1 LAKEHTM
8 KDQDKTQK
16 QLIKEVTRLRQRV
29 AELEAS
35 EHQRKELEEVLKR
48 SDQEKTA
55 ILGSMSELVAYQD
68 TRMRI
73 LWANRAAGESVGV
86 DPQQLVG
93 RHCYEIWPQ
102 RRKPCVGC
110 PVVKARK
117 SGNPQEAEI
126 TTSDG
131 RVWLI
136 KGYPVRDQKGNIR
149 GAVEVTLEI
158 TDYKRAEETL
168 RTEQDKAQQYLNIAE
183 AMLIVLDKKGTI
195 TLINRKGSQILGYK
209 EGELIGKN
217 WFATCLPSH
226 LRKYVK
232 NVFKKLMAGEGKQT
246 EFYENPVLTKSGTE
260 RIIAWHNTI
269 LKDTQ
274 GTIIGTLSSGE
285 DITERK
291 QVENELRKFKEI
303 SDKASYGITIVDLE
317 GNVSYVNTSFAKM
330 HGYTPNE
337 LIGKHLSIFH
347 TEKQMANVKGLIEQL
362 NREGNYVAEEVWHKR
377 KDNSEFPT
385 LMTGTLIKD
394 ANGTPLFMAGT
405 AIDITEHKRAEEAL
419 RESETRFRTLFE
431 GIPDSILVHD
441 DEGKILHVNEIGAQ
455 RLEWSPKDL
464 VGRNLREIVTPE
476 NAVSI
481 ADHIRETHKV
491 GWCRFETTYV
501 SRSGWQIM
509 AEVNERAIKFGEV
522 KAILSVAHDI
532 TERKQVEEALRT
544 SEAQLSNAMEIAKL
558 GYWEYDVAEDI
569 FTFNDHFYE
578 IFRTTA
584 EKVGGYKMSSEQYA
598 KQFIHPDDISVV
610 GIEIRKAIETTDQNF
625 SRQLDH
631 RIIYADGEIGYI
643 AVRFFIV
650 KDSHGRTVKTYGANQ
665 DITERKKAEEA
676 LKQSEA
682 SYHDLFNLISDAVY
696 VIDQESG
703 RVLDV
708 NEAACKMYGYTREEW
723 LKMKNTDV
731 STEPAET
738 QKATKKT
745 PEAIPIRYHKKK
757 DGSVFPLEMT
767 LNTFDLKGRKTIIAT
782 ARDITERKQMEEEL
796 RQTEERFRRVVETM
810 KVGLG
815 AIDENGVLTYVNEYL
830 AKMLGYSMD
839 EMIGRST
846 LDFYFDEESS
856 KAQKEI
862 FAKRMT
868 GMQDSTPYEVTWR
881 KKDGE
886 KVYSI
891 LSPTP
896 HFDADG
902 RYTGSFAIHTDIT
915 GRKQTEE
922 ALQRSY
928 EQLRETLMTTVS
940 ALTSMVEMKD
950 RYTAGHQPR
959 VAQLACAIAEEMKQ
973 SREQIEG
980 IRIAGLLHD
989 IGKIMIPAEIL
1000 SKPGPLTDIQYDM
1013 VKMHP
1018 QAGYDIVKGIK
1029 FPWPVAQIVLQHHE
1043 RMDGS
1048 GYPQGL
1054 SGEEIILEA
1063 RILGV
1068 ANVVEAMTAHRPHR
1082 AAHDIKEALREISQ
1096 HKGVFYDP
1104 DVVNAC
1110 LKLFTKKQFTFS

>member
-1 LAKEHTM
+1 M
-8 KDQDKTQK
+8 KDKDKSK
-16 QLIKEVTRLRQRV
+16 EKLITELTTLRQRI

-35 EHQRKELEEVLKR
+35 ERERKQVEEALKG
-48 SDQEKTA
+48 SEQEKA
-55 ILGSMSELVAYQD
+55 AVFDSISEHIVHQD
-68 TRMRI
+68 TRMRV
-73 LWANRAAGESVGV
+73 LWVNRAAGESIGV

-93 RHCYEIWPQ
+93 RHCYEIWQQ

-110 PVVKARK
+110 PVVRARK
-117 SGNPQEAEI
+117 SGQPQEAEI
-126 TTSDG
+126 TSPDG
-131 RVWLI
+131 RVWFI
-136 KGYPVRDQKGNIR
+136 RGYPVRDKKGNIT
-149 GAVEVTLEI
+149 GAIEVTLEI
-158 TDYKRAEETL
+158 TERRQAENALRESEERFRKFADEASFEGIILHDEGKIVDINKQFSTMHGYERA
-168 RTEQDKAQQYLNIAE
+168 
-183 AMLIVLDKKGTI
+183 
-195 TLINRKGSQILGYK
+195 
-209 EGELIGKN
+209 ELIGMDSLTPIAPESREIVLKHIQEGYEKPYE
-217 WFATCLPSH
+217 AVAL
-226 LRKYVK
+226 
-232 NVFKKLMAGEGKQT
+232 KKDGSTFPIEICGK
-246 EFYENPVLTKSGTE
+246 
-260 RIIAWHNTI
+260 TI
-269 LKDTQ
+269 SYHGKIVRV
-274 GTIIGTLSSGE
+274 GAVR

-291 QVENELRKFKEI
+291 
-303 SDKASYGITIVDLE
+303 
-317 GNVSYVNTSFAKM
+317 
-330 HGYTPNE
+330 
-337 LIGKHLSIFH
+337 
-347 TEKQMANVKGLIEQL
+347 
-362 NREGNYVAEEVWHKR
+362 
-377 KDNSEFPT
+377 
-385 LMTGTLIKD
+385 
-394 ANGTPLFMAGT
+394 
-405 AIDITEHKRAEEAL
+405 RA
-419 RESETRFRTLFE
+419 
-431 GIPDSILVHD
+431 
-441 DEGKILHVNEIGAQ
+441 
-455 RLEWSPKDL
+455 
-464 VGRNLREIVTPE
+464 
-476 NAVSI
+476 
-481 ADHIRETHKV
+481 
-491 GWCRFETTYV
+491 
-501 SRSGWQIM
+501 
-509 AEVNERAIKFGEV
+509 
-522 KAILSVAHDI
+522 
-532 TERKQVEEALRT
+532 EEALRT